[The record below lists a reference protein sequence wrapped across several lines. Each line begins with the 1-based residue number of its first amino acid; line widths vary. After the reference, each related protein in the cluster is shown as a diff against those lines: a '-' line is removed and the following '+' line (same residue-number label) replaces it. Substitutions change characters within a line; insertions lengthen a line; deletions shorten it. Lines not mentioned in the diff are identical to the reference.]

1 MRARLKAKVQRW
13 KRTALTATESR
24 RLLQARLRRS
34 QNRVARPEAEN
45 ASLRAKAAPLKVE
58 GHTYPAQLI
67 ALAVFIVNHGNGSLR
82 CAA

>member
-1 MRARLKAKVQRW
+1 
-13 KRTALTATESR
+13 
-24 RLLQARLRRS
+24 
-34 QNRVARPEAEN
+34 VARPEAEN